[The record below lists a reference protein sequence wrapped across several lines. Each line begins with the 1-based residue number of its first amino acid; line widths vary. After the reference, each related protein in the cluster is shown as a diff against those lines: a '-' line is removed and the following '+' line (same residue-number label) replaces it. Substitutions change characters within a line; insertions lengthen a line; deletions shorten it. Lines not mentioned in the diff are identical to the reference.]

1 MMTIKVGIIGC
12 GSIAVHRHIPEY
24 QENDTAE
31 IVAFCDINKQRSDEL
46 AQTYGGT
53 SYSDYNELL
62 ADDTVEAVSICT
74 PNYLHAEMTIAALNA
89 GKHVLCEKPM
99 ATSLD
104 DADKMIVAAEKS
116 GAKLMISHNQRLN
129 EAHQA
134 AKQDVA
140 AGKLGKIYSF
150 KTTFGHPGP
159 EGWSVDGPDSWFFDK
174 KRAFIGA
181 MGDLGVHKADLMRYI
196 LGEEF
201 KEVGA
206 MIETSA
212 KAKATVDDNAVLI
225 LKSTGGIIGTL
236 SASWAYNGEEDNS
249 TVLYGE
255 KGVLKL
261 NADPDYSYIFIGADG
276 EVDKQQLGEMQT
288 NDEDGQVNSHTI
300 DAFIQSIIEDTV
312 PICDGEEGRASLNI
326 ILKAIEAAE
335 TNTITRF

>member
-1 MMTIKVGIIGC
+1 MTIKVGIIGC
-12 GSIAVHRHIPEY
+12 GSISTHRHIPEY
-24 QENDTAE
+24 QENSSAE
-31 IVAFCDINKQRSDEL
+31 IVAYCDIVQERSDEL
-46 AQTYGGT
+46 AAEFGGS
-53 SYSDYNELL
+53 SYSDYHALL
-62 ADDTVEAVSICT
+62 ADEAVEAVSICT
-74 PNYLHAEMTIAALNA
+74 PNYLHAEMTIAALKA

-99 ATSLD
+99 ATSLE
-104 DADKMIVAAEKS
+104 DAEQMIAAAKAS
-116 GAKLMISHNQRLN
+116 GTKLMIGHNQRIN

-134 AKQDVA
+134 AKQVVES
-140 AGKLGKIYSF
+140 GQLGKIYSF

-212 KAKATVDDNAVLI
+212 KANATVDDNAVLI
-225 LKSTGGIIGTL
+225 LKTESGIIGTL

-249 TVLYGE
+249 TVIYSE

-261 NADPDYSYIFIGADG
+261 NADPEYSYIFINADG
-276 EVDKQQLGEMQT
+276 EADKQQLGEMQT
-288 NDEDGQVNSHTI
+288 NDEGGQINSHTI
-300 DAFIQSIIEDTV
+300 DAFIQSITEDTT
-312 PICDGEEGRASLNI
+312 PICDGEEGMASLNVI
-326 ILKAIEAAE
+326 MKAIESAE
-335 TNTITRF
+335 TNTITRI